1 MRSALLMI
9 SSMSK
14 SVCETPRRI
23 PADFTIRNTRV
34 EASGIG
40 PFNAWLMI
48 GLHVEI
54 IYSNVAMNKN
64 SVCSGLD
71 DIGLQNGNTH
81 K

>member
-1 MRSALLMI
+1 
-9 SSMSK
+9 
-14 SVCETPRRI
+14 V
-23 PADFTIRNTRV
+23 
-34 EASGIG
+34 SGIG

-64 SVCSGLD
+64 SVCGGLD
-71 DIGLQNGNTH
+71 DIGLQNGHTH